1 MMAHL
6 CASLDQRGRAN
17 LASAL
22 RNANFSEGVSP
33 DEEAFLEADEN
44 RDGHLS
50 RAEFKKFWKA
60 KQVAEADD
68 APGVSPTHRQL
79 MLVALASG
87 IPFIGF
93 GFCDNSIMI
102 LSGDQIEK
110 TLGVAFGISAMAAA
124 GLGNAIS
131 DVAGIGLADHVES
144 LFGRM
149 GIPQAK
155 LKKNQQRLGTT
166 RFAKTFGASVGVT
179 IGCLLG
185 MFPLL
190 FI

>member
-1 MMAHL
+1 M
-6 CASLDQRGRAN
+6 
-17 LASAL
+17 
-22 RNANFSEGVSP
+22 
-33 DEEAFLEADEN
+33 EADEN

-50 RAEFKKFWKA
+50 RAEFRKFWRA
-60 KQVAEADD
+60 KQVAEVED
-68 APGVSPTHRQL
+68 APGAAPTHRQL
-79 MLVALASG
+79 VLVALASG

-155 LKKNQQRLGTT
+155 LNKNQLRLGTT

>member
-1 MMAHL
+1 MLMGHL
-6 CASLDQRGRAN
+6 CAALDRQGRAN
-17 LASAL
+17 LAGAL
-22 RNANFSEGVSP
+22 RNANFAEGVSP
-33 DEEAFLEADEN
+33 DEEAFMEADSN

-50 RAEFKKFWKA
+50 KEEFSKFFKA
-60 KQVAEADD
+60 KKVDEK
-68 APGVSPTHRQL
+68 APPGLPTHRQL
-79 MLVALASG
+79 VLVALASG

-110 TLGVAFGISAMAAA
+110 SLGVAFGISAMAAA

-144 LFGRM
+144 LFGRL

-155 LKKNQQRLGTT
+155 LKKEQVMMGTT
-166 RFAKTFGASVGVT
+166 RFARTFGASVGVT